1 MIVVFALAEGSIQL
15 VPDGTLVIH
24 LLAVVA
30 MVAILNRTLYRPINK
45 ILQDREQ
52 QTKGRKSDAQTAAAQ
67 TEKNLALYE
76 KSLREARSAG
86 YKRVEAERASA
97 LAAREQTLV
106 SLREELRSLVNEQKT
121 QLGVQAENAQVALEQ
136 ESRSIAERISAQIL
150 RR

>member
-1 MIVVFALAEGSIQL
+1 MIVVFAFAENSIQL

-45 ILQDREQ
+45 ILHDREQ
-52 QTKGRKSDAQTAAAQ
+52 QTKGRKSDAQTAAAE

-86 YKRVEAERASA
+86 YKLVEAERASA

-106 SLREELRSLVNEQKT
+106 SLREELRSLVTEQKA
-121 QLGVQAENAQVALEQ
+121 QLGVQAEKAQVTLEQ
-136 ESRSIAERISAQIL
+136 DSRSIAERISAQIL

>member
-1 MIVVFALAEGSIQL
+1 MTVLAFAGGAIQL
-15 VPDGTLVIH
+15 VPDGTLIIH

-45 ILQDREQ
+45 ILQDRER
-52 QTKGRKSDAQTAAAQ
+52 QTKGRKSDAQTAAAE
-67 TEKNLALYE
+67 TERNLALYE

-86 YKRVEAERASA
+86 YKRVEAERTNA

-106 SLREELRSLVNEQKT
+106 SLREELRSLVNEQKE
-121 QLGVQAENAQVALEQ
+121 QLGVQAESAQVILEQ

>member
-1 MIVVFALAEGSIQL
+1 MIVLFALAEGSIQL
-15 VPDGTLVIH
+15 VPDGTLIIH

-52 QTKGRKSDAQTAAAQ
+52 QTKGRKSDAQTAAAE

-86 YKRVEAERASA
+86 YKLVEAERASA
-97 LAAREQTLV
+97 LGAREQTLV
-106 SLREELRSLVNEQKT
+106 SLREELRSLVNEQKA
-121 QLGVQAENAQVALEQ
+121 QLGVQAENAQTVLEQ